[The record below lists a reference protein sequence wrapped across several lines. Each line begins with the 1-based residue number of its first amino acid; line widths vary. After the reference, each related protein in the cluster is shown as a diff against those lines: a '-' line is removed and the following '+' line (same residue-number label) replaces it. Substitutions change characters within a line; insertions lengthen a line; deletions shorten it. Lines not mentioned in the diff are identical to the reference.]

1 MIANK
6 FQDLIVW
13 QKSKEL
19 LIIVFPAS
27 KKIRDYS
34 FRDQLNRATLSISN
48 NIAEGFGRRTNKEF
62 KRFLNIALGS
72 AFEVNSMLILF
83 KELSIISNEESSKA
97 LELSEEVIRLLIGL
111 SRKIIEW
118 RTVVLRTVEL

>member
-48 NIAEGFGRRTNKEF
+48 NIAEGFGRKTNKEF

-72 AFEVNSMLILF
+72 AFEVNSMLILY

-111 SRKIIEW
+111 SRKIIE
-118 RTVVLRTVEL
+118 